1 MYYKLFIPNV
11 ITTVNVLCCTGG
23 WGGGLGWGGFWGGFW
38 EGRTVKVQ
46 CGNTIFTTC
55 LSQDSI
61 NALWIFFMQ

>member
-23 WGGGLGWGGFWGGFW
+23 WGGGVW

-46 CGNTIFTTC
+46 CGNIIFTTC